1 MQKYCV
7 KEVKIQFLLLKE
19 HNDVF
24 CCFLNLYSPV
34 FYIGIIQGSDRH
46 ASCNGTGIPEE
57 KKFKVRSYRGLR
69 LSSTCALGW
78 LTNEC
83 FAFTSSSTFIPH
95 KLKSPTKLLQEFDR
109 VEDAFIFYWTMLTQS
124 YMSCGFVKLLV
135 LCDQVW
141 LSHWTRLPVK
151 PEPVVKFSLKWKGN
165 TVCLPK
171 VWITI

>member
-1 MQKYCV
+1 MTFFAALWISILQSFTSELFR
-7 KEVKIQFLLLKE
+7 EVTDML
-19 HNDVF
+19 
-24 CCFLNLYSPV
+24 
-34 FYIGIIQGSDRH
+34 H
-46 ASCNGTGIPEE
+46 AMALVYQRK
-57 KKFKVRSYRGLR
+57 KKFKVRFYRGLR